1 MQEIVC
7 FKTRV
12 IMTEIGVL
20 TLCFVLTFG
29 ILGFKLKDF
38 VAKFLDN
45 YSKKIEDDVN
55 YSEQL
60 KKKAI
65 YALDQAQKEEN
76 EINSKIKDIE
86 YEYIEKK
93 ISLEKQIKEKMEK
106 NVEKIM
112 LSYTSRKQND
122 YNELLE
128 MTKTSIIKSI
138 LSCVDGYI
146 QSNLDIKQMND
157 AELRMLKKVNFKK
170 LFG

>member
-1 MQEIVC
+1 
-7 FKTRV
+7 
-12 IMTEIGVL
+12 MTEIGVL

-29 ILGFKLKDF
+29 ILGFELKDF

-65 YALDQAQKEEN
+65 YALDKAQKEEN

-93 ISLEKQIKEKMEK
+93 ISLENQIKEKMNK

>member
-55 YSEQL
+55 RSEQL
-60 KKKAI
+60 KKQAI
-65 YALDQAQKEEN
+65 YELDKAQKEEN
-76 EINSKIKDIE
+76 EINSTVKDME
-86 YEYIEKK
+86 CEYIEKK
-93 ISLEKQIKEKMEK
+93 TLLEKQIKEKMDK
-106 NVEKIM
+106 SVEKIM
-112 LSYTSRKQND
+112 LSHKNRMQND
-122 YNELLE
+122 YDELLE

-146 QSNLDIKQMND
+146 KSNLDTKQVD
-157 AELRMLKKVNFKK
+157 SVKLRMLTKVNVKK